1 MALFEITELAVTL
14 HTGNRAT
21 GRRAVR
27 AVESFSFTV
36 EDGQTLAIVGESGS
50 GKSVSLLAA
59 TRLLGPDADVSGA
72 VRFRDRDL
80 LALSPR
86 DLRRTLGK
94 DIGFVFQDPQSNL
107 HPFKTIGA
115 QIDEVLRIHRYGDR
129 RARRRRVIELLDE
142 VGIADPEAA
151 HGSYP
156 AEFSGGMRQRVMI
169 AIAIA
174 LNPAL
179 IIADEPTTALDV
191 SVQAGILRLL
201 SRLQRDH
208 GTAIVFVSHDL
219 GVVHQI
225 ADTVAVVRDGRVVEQ
240 GPRDRIFHSPR
251 EDYTRELLA
260 ASRLHDVTTVA
271 RRSTV
276 ERAPLLQVTGLRKSY
291 RDRTRAERRTVIDQL
306 DFTIGRGEI
315 VGLVGESGSGKS
327 TVGRIVAGLQYADA
341 GDITLAGARYPTGV
355 HDGVP
360 PLDRAT
366 RRAVQLVFQDPYS
379 SLNPRRTVARSLA
392 EPLLAQ
398 GVDRAQIGPK
408 VAEAADAA
416 RLPGILM
423 DRHPAELSGGQRQRV
438 AIARALVLSPQ
449 LIVADEALSSLD
461 VTTQAE
467 IIELIGRLVGE
478 HQTAF
483 LFITH
488 DLGVVSSIAERVI
501 VLGPDGVEETGDT
514 ADVFT
519 APQSAYTRT
528 LLDAVPRVQAHA
540 S

>member
-1 MALFEITELAVTL
+1 MALFDVSELSVTL

-27 AVESFSFTV
+27 AVESFSFSV
-36 EDGQTLAIVGESGS
+36 DDGETLSIVGESGS

-59 TRLLGPDADVSGA
+59 TRLLGENADVAGS

-80 LALSPR
+80 LTLSPR
-86 DLRRTLGK
+86 ELRRTLGR

-107 HPFKTIGA
+107 HPFKTVGT
-115 QIDEVLRIHRYGDR
+115 QIDEVLRIHRFGDR
-129 RARRRRVIELLDE
+129 GARRRRVVELLDE
-142 VGIADPEAA
+142 VGIARPESAYD
-151 HGSYP
+151 SYP

-219 GVVHQI
+219 GVVHEI
-225 ADTVAVVRDGRVVEQ
+225 ADTVVVVRDGRVVEQ
-240 GPRDRIFHSPR
+240 GPRDRIYRSPH
-251 EDYTRELLA
+251 EEYTRQLLA
-260 ASRLHDVTTVA
+260 ASRLHDVTDTPH
-271 RRSTV
+271 
-276 ERAPLLQVTGLRKSY
+276 RAPAHHEPLLQVTGMRKSY
-291 RDRTRAERRTVIDQL
+291 RDRTRKERRTVIDGL

-341 GDITLAGARYPTGV
+341 GQITLAGTRYPTAV
-355 HDGVP
+355 DDGVP
-360 PLDRAT
+360 PLAQAT

-379 SLNPRRTVARSLA
+379 SLNPRRTVSQSLA

-398 GVDRAQIGPK
+398 GTDRSLIGSK
-408 VAEAADAA
+408 VAAAADAA
-416 RLPGILM
+416 RLPGVLL
-423 DRHPAELSGGQRQRV
+423 DRRPAELSGGQRQRV

-461 VTTQAE
+461 VTTGAE
-467 IIELIGRLVGE
+467 IIELIRRLVAE
-478 HQTAF
+478 QQTAL

-488 DLGVVSSIAERVI
+488 DLGAVSSIADRVI

-514 ADVFT
+514 TDVFT
-519 APQSAYTRT
+519 TPQSAYTRA
-528 LLDAVPRVQAHA
+528 LLDAVPRVTAYA

>member
-1 MALFEITELAVTL
+1 MALFDVSELAVTL
-14 HTGNRAT
+14 HAGNRAI

-27 AVESFSFTV
+27 AVESFSFSV
-36 EDGQTLAIVGESGS
+36 DDGQTLAIVGESGS

-59 TRLLGPDADVSGA
+59 TRLLGPNADIDGT

-80 LALSPR
+80 LALRPR
-86 DLRRTLGK
+86 QLRRTLGR

-107 HPFKTIGA
+107 HPFKTVGA
-115 QIDEVLRIHRYGDR
+115 QIDEVLRIHRFGDR
-129 RARRRRVIELLDE
+129 RARRRRVVELLDE
-142 VGIADPEAA
+142 VGIADPESAY
-151 HGSYP
+151 GSYP

-191 SVQAGILRLL
+191 SVQAGILGLL

-208 GTAIVFVSHDL
+208 GTAIVFISHDL
-219 GVVHQI
+219 GVVHQV
-225 ADTVAVVRDGRVVEQ
+225 ADTVVVVRDGRVVEQ
-240 GPRDRIFHSPR
+240 GPRDQIYHAPT

-260 ASRLHDVTTVA
+260 AARLHDVANVA
-271 RRSTV
+271 PRPPL

-291 RDRTRAERRTVIDQL
+291 RSRKERRTVVDGL

-341 GDITLAGARYPTGV
+341 GEITLAGTRYPTAV
-355 HDGVP
+355 DDSVP
-360 PLDRAT
+360 PLSQTA
-366 RRAVQLVFQDPYS
+366 RRTVQLVFQDPYA
-379 SLNPRRTVARSLA
+379 SLNPRRTVYRSLA

-398 GVDRAQIGPK
+398 GIDRALVGPK
-408 VAEAADAA
+408 VTEAADAA
-416 RLPGILM
+416 RLPAGLL
-423 DRHPAELSGGQRQRV
+423 DRRPAELSGGQRQRV
-438 AIARALVLSPQ
+438 AIARALVLSPA

-467 IIELIGRLVGE
+467 IVELIGRLVAE
-478 HQTAF
+478 QQTAF

-488 DLGVVSSIAERVI
+488 DLGVVSTIADRVI
-501 VLGPDGVEETGDT
+501 VLGPDGVAETGST
-514 ADVFT
+514 ADVFA

-528 LLDAVPRVQAHA
+528 LLDAVPRVTEPA